1 MYVLDYL
8 AGRYANRS
16 DTVISEFRLLCSG
29 VLYNARVQALE
40 WQKSDAARSLLTEPC
55 KLAVLSQPLDEYPQE
70 LCLLLTSPEHVTETV
85 GNSTRIFPPDD
96 DIAQDMAVLFTVF
109 LRRLVTVY
117 AKVRRT
123 HLRNQQ
129 SGIEQ
134 CSNAEDVRLPIVS
147 AATRVAW
154 KRKPLGVVWGIGGVQ
169 SVIDDNPLPLRL
181 NPTLLST
188 RLNGVG
194 SIRHGDTFLMAAR
207 LYWQALRMIE
217 EWPEIAYQLLVYC
230 VETVANRKYSDYSP
244 SRAEMVAA
252 KGGVA
257 KRARKYG
264 LTQQQAEDLA
274 VLACSGMS
282 WAFRKFQMFL
292 EAAKDNVTKDGD
304 DLFRLP
310 SVFDP
315 PADKFDQVISG
326 IYGSRSA
333 AAHRGKAYGASV
345 GLGTAPLVPV
355 PAVLEILS
363 GSQEVPPVP
372 WFERLVNAA
381 LCHYV
386 DAEIA
391 FHARVR
397 ERAYQIFEE
406 RGKEHGHDLDDWLKA
421 EAELSA

>member
-1 MYVLDYL
+1 
-8 AGRYANRS
+8 
-16 DTVISEFRLLCSG
+16 
-29 VLYNARVQALE
+29 
-40 WQKSDAARSLLTEPC
+40 
-55 KLAVLSQPLDEYPQE
+55 
-70 LCLLLTSPEHVTETV
+70 
-85 GNSTRIFPPDD
+85 
-96 DIAQDMAVLFTVF
+96 
-109 LRRLVTVY
+109 
-117 AKVRRT
+117 
-123 HLRNQQ
+123 
-129 SGIEQ
+129 
-134 CSNAEDVRLPIVS
+134 
-147 AATRVAW
+147 
-154 KRKPLGVVWGIGGVQ
+154 
-169 SVIDDNPLPLRL
+169 
-181 NPTLLST
+181 
-188 RLNGVG
+188 
-194 SIRHGDTFLMAAR
+194 
-207 LYWQALRMIE
+207 MIE

-230 VETVANRKYSDYSP
+230 VETVANRKYSYYSP

-292 EAAKDNVTKDGD
+292 HAAKENVTKDGD

-315 PADKFDQVISG
+315 PADELDEVISR
-326 IYGSRSA
+326 IYKSRSA
-333 AAHRGKAYGASV
+333 AAHLGEAYGASIA
-345 GLGTAPLVPV
+345 LGTAPTVPIS
-355 PAVLEILS
+355 AVHELLS
-363 GSQEVPPVP
+363 GSQEVPPIA

-421 EAELSA
+421 EAELSGFGRVVSIVILGWWVAGGAACRAVTPGSTVPVAVAPSWGCPDERPVVRGWRGRG

>member
-1 MYVLDYL
+1 MHVLEYL
-8 AGRYANRS
+8 AGRYANRKG
-16 DTVISEFRLLCSG
+16 TILSEFRLLCSG
-29 VLYNARVQALE
+29 VLYNARVQTFE

-55 KLAVLSQPLDEYPQE
+55 KLSVVSQPLDEYPQE
-70 LCLLLTSPEHVTETV
+70 LTLLFTSPEHVTETA
-85 GNSTRIFPPDD
+85 GNSIQMFPPDD
-96 DIAQDMAVLFTVF
+96 DIAQDMAVLLTVF

-117 AKVRRT
+117 VKARRT
-123 HLRNQQ
+123 HVRNPQ
-129 SGIEQ
+129 SQAEQ
-134 CSNAEDVRLPIVS
+134 YAEDVGLPIVGV
-147 AATRVAW
+147 ATRVAW
-154 KRKPLGVVWGIGGVQ
+154 KRKPLGVVWGGGGVH
-169 SVIDDNPLPLRL
+169 SVIDDNPLPLGL
-181 NPTLLST
+181 DPILLST
-188 RLNGVG
+188 RLTGLG
-194 SIRHGDTFLMAAR
+194 YIRYADAFLMAAR

-230 VETVANRKYSDYSP
+230 VETVANRKYSDFSP

-257 KRARKYG
+257 KRAKKYG

-292 EAAKDNVTKDGD
+292 DAAKDDVTTDGD

-315 PADKFDQVISG
+315 PADKFDQVISR
-326 IYGSRSA
+326 IYESRSA
-333 AAHRGKAYGASV
+333 AAHRGKAYGPSIA
-345 GLGTAPLVPV
+345 LGTTPTVPIS
-355 PAVLEILS
+355 AVHELLS

-421 EAELSA
+421 EAELST